1 MMFNQMKDEGRQRR
15 VIPKLQ
21 DTQLAPRTRDS
32 MASRRACLCTL
43 VTLLSSTAAI
53 ELPLLPT
60 PAAFVIL
67 PGERRR
73 FAINSDRMRSL
84 LARDACVAQLLERP
98 EGNFDVAPILKV
110 TDLCEDTG
118 CAELTCVGRGRLST
132 LRVANAGPWDG
143 HTLAK
148 TDPLYDD
155 APSQQV
161 DAVCLSV
168 RMLYHSCQALAESAR
183 SGPCEQQCELSA
195 AASDAVDL
203 FEQPL
208 EALLKERHASI
219 DAALSGVHECERDLH
234 TMASEARLQRTLLSL
249 TTVRQHMVCAVPQL
263 AVLRLLRARLVAL
276 GSSALPGRGQST
288 ESPATTCGALA
299 NRIQSRRFHCL

>member
-1 MMFNQMKDEGRQRR
+1 
-15 VIPKLQ
+15 
-21 DTQLAPRTRDS
+21 
-32 MASRRACLCTL
+32 MASRRRACLCTL
-43 VTLLSSTAAI
+43 VTILSSTAAI

-60 PAAFVIL
+60 PAAFVVL

-73 FAINSDRMRSL
+73 FAVNSERMRRL

-110 TDLCEDTG
+110 TDICEDTG

-132 LRVANAGPWDG
+132 LREAKAGPWGG
-143 HTLAK
+143 HTLAEI
-148 TDPLYDD
+148 DPLYDD

-161 DAVCLSV
+161 DATCLSV

-183 SGPCEQQCELSA
+183 RDPCESQRELSA

-219 DAALSGVHECERDLH
+219 DAALSGVRGCERDLH

-249 TTVRQHMVCAVPQL
+249 TTVRQHVVEVQSGQYPSSAPAPPQGAVQ
-263 AVLRLLRARLVAL
+263 ARLAAL
-276 GSSALPGRGQST
+276 GSSVLPGRGRPT
-288 ESPATTCGALA
+288 ECPATTSGARASRL
-299 NRIQSRRFHCL
+299 QSRRFHRL

>member
-1 MMFNQMKDEGRQRR
+1 
-15 VIPKLQ
+15 
-21 DTQLAPRTRDS
+21 
-32 MASRRACLCTL
+32 MAYRRRACLCTL
-43 VTLLSSTAAI
+43 VTIVSSTAAI

-60 PAAFVIL
+60 PAAFVVL

-73 FAINSDRMRSL
+73 FAVNSERMRRL

-110 TDLCEDTG
+110 TDICEDTG

-132 LRVANAGPWDG
+132 LREAKAGPWGG
-143 HTLAK
+143 HTLAEI
-148 TDPLYDD
+148 DPLYDD

-161 DAVCLSV
+161 DATCLSV

-183 SGPCEQQCELSA
+183 RDPCESQRELSA

-219 DAALSGVHECERDLH
+219 DAALSGVRGCERDLH

-249 TTVRQHMVCAVPQL
+249 TTVRQHVVEVQSGQCPSSAPAPPQGAVQ
-263 AVLRLLRARLVAL
+263 ARLAAL
-276 GSSALPGRGQST
+276 GSSVLPGRGRPT
-288 ESPATTCGALA
+288 ECPATTSGA
-299 NRIQSRRFHCL
+299 

>member
-1 MMFNQMKDEGRQRR
+1 
-15 VIPKLQ
+15 
-21 DTQLAPRTRDS
+21 
-32 MASRRACLCTL
+32 
-43 VTLLSSTAAI
+43 
-53 ELPLLPT
+53 
-60 PAAFVIL
+60 
-67 PGERRR
+67 
-73 FAINSDRMRSL
+73 
-84 LARDACVAQLLERP
+84 
-98 EGNFDVAPILKV
+98 
-110 TDLCEDTG
+110 
-118 CAELTCVGRGRLST
+118 LST

-219 DAALSGVHECERDLH
+219 DAALSGVHGCERDLH